1 MERLVRIRPGEIDL
15 PEGGNLV
22 KGEAYADLLEARAL
36 FADIA
41 KEREKVREE
50 AEEIFEDA
58 GRRGY
63 EDGQEKAKLEMSM
76 QMIEVV
82 SGTVDYLSKVE
93 TDIIEVVSLA
103 LERILGELDQ
113 DDLNVRVIR
122 NALSKVRN
130 QRQLTLRVAPGQLA
144 NVQGRVTEILAD
156 YPAIVE
162 LDVEADARLSETGC
176 ILESEIGIIDAS
188 LEGQLRTLRKA
199 FEKVLGER
207 AG

>member
-199 FEKVLGER
+199 FEKVLGDR

>member
-58 GRRGY
+58 SRRGY

-199 FEKVLGER
+199 FEKVLGDR